1 MSESCVL
8 DPVEFIPERVEL
20 DLDSLGLAVRQ
31 EGVDWGEAAIQ
42 AQMVRRAEGESS
54 SDGHR
59 GAVQIRIPIRVKAE
73 GAVSLAGAAH
83 KLQQKVGTWQ
93 GQGGWVRR
101 DFAGEGGFAGS
112 IGYQILRHTAALS
125 GLQGWLFAHRQDVP
139 DVVLTAMRMPIGYRT
154 DEREQGPFVSVPGE
168 RHLIFDEVAS
178 EGSGEGLWRGRFT
191 NEGEEDLRGLIL
203 SRECLTA
210 PDDLEDPTAQ
220 PHYLAKD
227 LTVKGGAEVVA
238 GPTEAKVRAV
248 GAVASGTGAISPG
261 LPAGTK
267 KGDLLLMWIESG
279 GATTGTEANTEP
291 TATGWTLG
299 ATQKAGNTRLT
310 VLYRIATGTDPTTTN
325 DTGDHQMARIIGVEA
340 GTFEPSAPI
349 NVTAKGTQA
358 ATKSVSIPG
367 ATTTFDNCLVFLAA
381 SGHLP
386 DATTTTEFGAPTN
399 AALTSLTER
408 IDNTTTAGDGGAL
421 YVATGIK
428 ATKGAYGATTLTAV
442 TEAERAVI
450 SLAINAPIYVEHKS
464 LTAGWITVLE
474 SEIAGV
480 GHMTH
485 IGPRVPWLRIYD
497 PGAEAGGVQLHLLC
511 RALGA
516 SRWDESLPIVS
527 TPVVGGWIPVR
538 MGVARPELAT
548 LGDQR
553 WEFKLL
559 ARAPS
564 GSGAIRLRDVYPLST
579 EQYAVLSAPYI
590 PPVADSVSPK
600 SPGTVEDGTSLGT
613 KAWGSPGNA
622 KASDNAYATVTLP
635 SASLSHYLV
644 AKNFGFELPEDAIP
658 LGIVATIER
667 KASVSGRA
675 RDSHLRIMKG
685 GVIGPGTH
693 VDRADFSTFW
703 PTEDSVAS
711 YGSSADTWGVNNW
724 TPADINASD
733 FGVAL
738 AVWAEGAEVTASVD
752 QITLYVYYTDEVAS
766 DLVCFAGRSVELRS
780 DGVVRQHPSD
790 DVWGPLVP
798 EGFLPTTPAGG
809 LEGKSTRT
817 IIVAS
822 SGDFEELPDGA
833 PPSIRAVNHGRDGYH
848 FARESA

>member
-1 MSESCVL
+1 MESCVL

-42 AQMVRRAEGESS
+42 AQMVRQAEGESS

-73 GAVSLAGAAH
+73 GAVSLAEAAH

-93 GQGGWVRR
+93 EQGGWARR
-101 DFAGEGGFAGS
+101 DFAEEGGFAGS
-112 IGYQILRHTAALS
+112 IGYQIVRHTAALS

-154 DEREQGPFVSVPGE
+154 DEREQGPFVSVPGD
-168 RHLIFDEVAS
+168 RHLIFDEVPS

-267 KGDLLLMWIESG
+267 KADLLLMFVESG
-279 GATTGTEANTEP
+279 GATASTEANTEP
-291 TATGWTLG
+291 TATGWTLA

-325 DTGDHQMARIIGVEA
+325 DTGDHQMGRIIGVEA
-340 GTFEPSAPI
+340 GTFEPSSPF

-358 ATKSVSIPG
+358 ATKAVSIPG
-367 ATTTFDNCLVFLAA
+367 ATTTFDNCLVFLCA
-381 SGHLP
+381 SGNLP
-386 DATTTTEFGAPTN
+386 DASTTTEFGAPTN
-399 AALTSLTER
+399 AALSSLTER

-442 TEAERAVI
+442 TEGERAVI
-450 SLAINAPIYVEHKS
+450 SLAINAPIYVEHKA

-474 SEIAGV
+474 SKIGGV
-480 GHMTH
+480 DHMTH
-485 IGPRVPWLRIYD
+485 MGPRVNWLRLFD

-538 MGVARPELAT
+538 MGVARPELAA

-579 EQYAVLSAPYI
+579 EQYAVLSEPYV
-590 PPVADSVSPK
+590 PPAADAQAQRSP
-600 SPGTVEDGTSLGT
+600 SAAADNSGVGTISWTN
-613 KAWGSPGNA
+613 PGNA
-622 KASDNAYATVTLP
+622 KASDSSYAT
-635 SASLSHYLV
+635 ASLKAGEETHYLRLTE
-644 AKNFGFELPEDAIP
+644 FGFGLPEGATV
-658 LGIVATIER
+658 LGLVALFKR
-667 KASVSGRA
+667 KDKWAAALDNYVYVIKA
-675 RDSHLRIMKG
+675 
-685 GVIGPGTH
+685 GVIQTVENKAAGGWAALDEVKT
-693 VDRADFSTFW
+693 
-703 PTEDSVAS
+703 
-711 YGSSADTWGVNNW
+711 YGS
-724 TPADINASD
+724 
-733 FGVAL
+733 
-738 AVWAEGAEVTASVD
+738 
-752 QITLYVYYTDEVAS
+752 AS
-766 DLVCFAGRSVELRS
+766 DLWGVPWSPSDVNHKETGVVVSARCQSGSPFLIAEPAIDQGQLGVFYTEAQDEDKVCFTARSMEIASHGAR
-780 DGVVRQHPSD
+780 RQHASD
-790 DVWGPLVP
+790 DVWGSIVP
-798 EGFLPTTPAGG
+798 DGFTPALPAGG
-809 LEGKSTRT
+809 LEGKPSRT
-817 IIVAS
+817 LVIPSA
-822 SGDFEELPDGA
+822 GDLAVLPDGGN
-833 PPSIRAVNHGRDGYH
+833 SRIQAVTLSRDGHH